1 MTEALRLDEVAT
13 FSCPKCLA
21 SGAWAL
27 TEGPAKRLNS
37 IVAIALCG
45 VCGGRIFIKRLL
57 PSADED
63 AANRA
68 VREFTTAEALH
79 RAFDADPE
87 SGVARP
93 LGQRGAALLFEFV
106 DGEVLSETLR
116 SATRSEQRIASG
128 RIGNWF
134 ARFHR
139 VGASGTGP
147 GGFAQKFSAIA
158 NHCSADTGLPS
169 TAMAA
174 LRHLRDGIPALAARV
189 FNIVHLHGDAKAE
202 NFILAGSRVV
212 AVDVDGHFTN
222 IGEMDLAQFL
232 VQLVIAQAGILGRID
247 EERMHDL
254 EIAFLDGYGR
264 TVAHDPEVLDW
275 MKLYYWLSFWMSTR
289 RRGPI
294 HGMRLNGLF
303 RRRIQACL
311 RNADHCVA
319 KNQIPDPA
327 RG

>member
-13 FSCPKCLA
+13 FSCPECLTT
-21 SGAWAL
+21 GAWAF

-37 IVAIALCG
+37 IVAIARCG
-45 VCGGRIFIKRLL
+45 VCGSRIFIKRPL

-68 VREFTTAEALH
+68 GREFRMAQALH
-79 RAFDADPE
+79 CAFAGDAE

-93 LGQRGAALLFEFV
+93 LGQRGPTLVFEFV
-106 DGEVLSETLR
+106 DGEVLSETFR
-116 SATRSEQRIASG
+116 SGTRSEQCIASS
-128 RIGNWF
+128 RIGAWF
-134 ARFHR
+134 ARFHGLG
-139 VGASGTGP
+139 VSGTGP
-147 GGFAQKFSAIA
+147 GDFAQKFSAIA
-158 NHCSADTGLPS
+158 NHCSADTNLPS

-174 LRHLRDGIPALAARV
+174 LQHLRDGIPALAGRA

-202 NFILAGSRVV
+202 NFILVGSRVV

-232 VQLVIAQAGILGRID
+232 VQLAIAEAGILGRID
-247 EERMHDL
+247 EKRTHDL
-254 EIAFLDGYGR
+254 EVAFLGGYGR
-264 TVAHDPEVLDW
+264 TVAHDREALEW
-275 MKLYYWLSFWMSTR
+275 LKIYYWLSFWMSMR
-289 RRGPI
+289 RRGPL

-303 RRRIQACL
+303 RRGIESCL